1 MIKLSCDTSKL
12 EKQLM
17 ELINN
22 INKSAESILE
32 EGCENIKAQAKRLA
46 PVDEG
51 DLRDSIDTEF
61 TNKKYIHEGYVYSDV
76 DYALFI
82 ELGTRYKAPQPFL
95 YPAYSEN
102 KEFFKQRLIESINKG
117 GK

>member
-22 INKSAESILE
+22 IDKSAESILE
-32 EGCENIKAQAKRLA
+32 EGCENIKTEAKKLA
-46 PVDEG
+46 PVDTG
-51 DLRDSIDTEF
+51 KLKDSIDTRF
-61 TNKKYIHEGYVYSDV
+61 ASKKYDHEGYVYSDI
-76 DYALFI
+76 DYALFV
-82 ELGTRYKAPQPFL
+82 ELGTRYQAPQPFL
-95 YPAYSEN
+95 YPAYTQN
-102 KEFFKQRLIESINKG
+102 KEFFRNRLIESINKG

>member
-17 ELINN
+17 GLINN
-22 INKSAESILE
+22 IDKSAESIIE
-32 EGCENIKAQAKRLA
+32 EGCENIKTQAKKLA

-51 DLRDSIDTEF
+51 DLRDSIDTRF
-61 TNKKYIHEGYVYSDV
+61 ASKKYEHEGYIYSDI
-76 DYALFI
+76 DYALFV
-82 ELGTRYKAPQPFL
+82 ELGTRYQAPQPFL
-95 YPAYSEN
+95 YPAYNEN
-102 KEFFKQRLIESINKG
+102 KEFFKQRLIDSINKG